1 MTVKQTK
8 FENMKSQARIHCQHS
23 SMGRTETQDGLC
35 AERSRGPR
43 CKITC
48 QSPRSAR
55 TDARAPLFNPQP
67 CCLFPLIN
75 SPSFRSLNRA
85 GLSSQADNDLC
96 PWESPGKT
104 ANHQVKGR
112 GYIWKLPF
120 EETLSAVLSLNALQ
134 SVSNL
139 PEHGKLSIREAP
151 LSCAVCAYYTA
162 LPSHFP

>member
-1 MTVKQTK
+1 MTVRQTK

-35 AERSRGPR
+35 ADRSRGPR

-67 CCLFPLIN
+67 CCLFPLID

-96 PWESPGKT
+96 PWESPERLQTTRLRAEATSGSF
-104 ANHQVKGR
+104 H
-112 GYIWKLPF
+112 
-120 EETLSAVLSLNALQ
+120 LSKRCLLFCPWMLYSAITVSLKPAIMQEAVN
-134 SVSNL
+134 
-139 PEHGKLSIREAP
+139 
-151 LSCAVCAYYTA
+151 
-162 LPSHFP
+162 